1 MKAKK
6 NKKQALGRGLSALL
20 DDPQN
25 EINSINEISVDKVT
39 GNIIDLDLK
48 QIEINP
54 FQPRTNFN
62 EESVLELAES
72 IKTLG
77 IIQPITVRKL
87 DNNKYQL
94 VSGERR
100 LRAAR
105 SIKLKTIPT
114 YVRIANDQEILEMA
128 LVENIQRRD
137 LDPIEIALSY
147 NRLVEEINLTQNQL
161 SQRVGKK
168 RSTVANYMRLLKLDP
183 IIQSGIRDGFLS
195 MGHGR
200 ALINIEQQEEQLKI
214 YEKIISKGLSVRNTE
229 ELVKKLN
236 LGKESK
242 KKYAKISK
250 VHTDA
255 ENELKKYL
263 NSIVF
268 VKVNK
273 KGKGSIIIPFGSNKS
288 LNDLIKKIKR
298 ED

>member
-1 MKAKK
+1 MAKK

-25 EINSINEISVDKVT
+25 EINLINEGSADKVT
-39 GNIIDLDLK
+39 GNIINLDINK
-48 QIEINP
+48 IEINP

-72 IKTLG
+72 IKALG

-87 DNNKYQL
+87 DSNKYQL

-105 SIKLKTIPT
+105 LIKLETIPT
-114 YVRIANDQEILEMA
+114 YIRIANDQEVLEMA

-147 NRLVEEINLTQNQL
+147 HRLVEEIKLTQDQL

-168 RSTVANYMRLLKLDP
+168 RSTVSNYMRLLKLDP

-200 ALINIEQQEEQLKI
+200 ALINIKHQDEQLKI
-214 YEKIISKGLSVRNTE
+214 YEKIISQGLSVRNTE
-229 ELVKKLN
+229 KLIQKLN
-236 LGKESK
+236 SGSENK
-242 KKYAKISK
+242 KKQLKISRIY
-250 VHTDA
+250 TDA
-255 ENELKKYL
+255 ENKLKNYL
-263 NSIVF
+263 NSSVF
-268 VKVNK
+268 VKANE
-273 KGKGSIIIPFGSNKS
+273 KGEGSITVSYTHLTLPTN
-288 LNDLIKKIKR
+288 R
-298 ED
+298 EV

>member
-1 MKAKK
+1 
-6 NKKQALGRGLSALL
+6 
-20 DDPQN
+20 
-25 EINSINEISVDKVT
+25 
-39 GNIIDLDLK
+39 
-48 QIEINP
+48 
-54 FQPRTNFN
+54 
-62 EESVLELAES
+62 
-72 IKTLG
+72 
-77 IIQPITVRKL
+77 
-87 DNNKYQL
+87 
-94 VSGERR
+94 
-100 LRAAR
+100 
-105 SIKLKTIPT
+105 
-114 YVRIANDQEILEMA
+114 MA

-147 NRLVEEINLTQNQL
+147 NRLVEEINLTQKQL

-236 LGKESK
+236 LGKETK

-255 ENELKKYL
+255 ENELRKYL
-263 NSIVF
+263 NSSVF

-273 KGKGSIIIPFGSNKS
+273 KGKGSIMIPFGSNKN
-288 LNDLIKKIKR
+288 LKDLIKRIKR
-298 ED
+298 EA

>member
-1 MKAKK
+1 MAKK

-20 DDPQN
+20 NDPQN
-25 EINSINEISVDKVT
+25 EINSINEISADKIT
-39 GNIIDLDLK
+39 GNIIDLELK

-105 SIKLKTIPT
+105 SVKLKTIPT

-250 VHTDA
+250 VHSDA

-288 LNDLIKKIKR
+288 LNDLIKRIKR